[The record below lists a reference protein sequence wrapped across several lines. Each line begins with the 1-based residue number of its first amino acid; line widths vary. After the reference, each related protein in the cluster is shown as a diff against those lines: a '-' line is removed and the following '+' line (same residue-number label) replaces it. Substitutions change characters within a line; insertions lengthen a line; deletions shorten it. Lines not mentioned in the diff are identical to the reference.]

1 MFQTRKLA
9 VALVAVAAL
18 GAVSCSDDDSVTSAS
33 SMGQVKLEMGATSS
47 GALAA
52 TTGET
57 EASLASLEVTLASVR
72 ARMADG
78 SWQDLAGTYPM
89 TVDVLALAASGD
101 VTIAAGLLPVGGYD
115 ALEVV
120 ILGASATFD
129 DATVITVDFP
139 PPGRAVILA
148 VGFEVVEG
156 EPVFLDIH
164 LDVDLSFKLAGGSLE
179 FEPEFEVE
187 VEAEDD

>member
-1 MFQTRKLA
+1 MFHTSKFA
-9 VALVAVAAL
+9 VALGIVAAL
-18 GAVSCSDDDSVTSAS
+18 AAVSCSDDNSVTSAS

-47 GALAA
+47 GTLAA

-57 EASLASLEVTLASVR
+57 DAALSTLEVTLASVR
-72 ARMADG
+72 ARMVDG
-78 SWQDLAGTYPM
+78 TWQELAGTYPM

-101 VTIAAGLLPVGGYD
+101 VTIAADLLPAGSYE

-120 ILGASATFD
+120 IAGASATFD
-129 DATVITVDFP
+129 DATEIHVDFP

-156 EPVFLDIH
+156 EQLFLDIQ

>member
-1 MFQTRKLA
+1 MFHTRKFA
-9 VALVAVAAL
+9 VALVIVAAL

-47 GALAA
+47 GTLAA

-57 EASLASLEVTLASVR
+57 DAALATLEITLESAR
-72 ARMADG
+72 ARMTDG
-78 SWQDLAGTYPM
+78 TWHEIPGTYPM
-89 TVDVLALAASGD
+89 TVDVLALAASGE
-101 VTIAAGLLPVGGYD
+101 VTVGAGLLPAGSYD

-120 ILGASATFD
+120 ISGASATLD
-129 DATVITVDFP
+129 DAIEINLDFP

-156 EPVFLDIH
+156 EQVFLDIH
-164 LDVDLSFKLAGGSLE
+164 LDIDLSFKLASGSLE
-179 FEPEFEVE
+179 FEPEFEAE